1 MDEREQLERAI
12 KALEAQRSELGN
24 DAVDT
29 ALAAFRAKLAAV
41 DRAAAAQPA
50 GSLITADFVDRE
62 LEQQQLQE
70 ALQEAVASRNVQAVL
85 VVGESGIGKTRLAR
99 EFIAGLRDSGQPLVI
114 CQGSGDWQNNLLPY
128 ALLREVIAAH
138 FGILPA
144 DTPAAAR
151 EKLLRGVQTWMGEE
165 GLETAHWIGHLA
177 GYEFAQS
184 RYLNGRLDDPRR
196 ARQLAFQALN
206 TCLACIARQTPLLI
220 VIDDLQWVDDG
231 SLDWIDALARCDM
244 GGPVLLVCLTRPS
257 FLEHRR
263 DWGMHWNRYT
273 RIEVNPLNDVQ
284 SVTLAG
290 QLFRLA
296 QEAGRQM
303 GHIAGALT
311 IPLRRII
318 ARAEGNPFF
327 LEELVQACLYAGG
340 PQASGSAAPVT
351 DPARLPASLEE
362 ALQARIDALPR
373 AERELVLRAAVVG
386 PVFWDAA
393 VWALMEADSDDRGS
407 ETGALR
413 ALELPES
420 LLALQQRG
428 LIIRREHPAF
438 DHTEE
443 YQFNTPLLYEAAYES
458 HVVRQRRRDHAR
470 AAAWLAAQS
479 GERVEAYAAAIARH
493 YECAGDR
500 EQAAE
505 WFGLAAHQAR
515 RSSAPEGAVHFFN
528 RALELLPVEPGHF
541 VQRVHLYKG
550 LWDVQWWQAQYAD
563 ALATG
568 QALLAAAESQGDQ
581 PAQAAAWNRIAAV
594 QNRQGEYQPA
604 LRSVQRA
611 ERLARSGGA
620 TREVVLALFNRGV
633 TLYRLGDS
641 AAALEAGEQALAFNL
656 SLHLAPAE
664 NDNPEEGPAF
674 ILKDTGSLNTAALVA
689 RERALEGA
697 RTNEGG
703 PENQGDP
710 EKQGGP
716 ENQGEHE
723 DQDHELSPGR
733 EATRET
739 ARILSL
745 LAMINQRAG
754 RYAQAESDYRQ
765 ALKLQRARGD
775 RPAMV
780 TALNNLGANAYHQ
793 GDYRAA
799 AGYFH
804 EAMLITRELG
814 YYDLELVCLNHLAGA
829 QVGLEDYA
837 QAEAGLREVL
847 RRVGSAS
854 WFMQAEV
861 YRNLAAALVGLKR
874 CDEALSAGLQA
885 LELARQGRSNENIG
899 RAWRV
904 LGRVASALEER
915 ECQNGEPQRS
925 VMVDG
930 RQCSAQD
937 CYAASLQVFVEMG
950 AASEQARTVRDW
962 AADELRSGD
971 HAEGQRL
978 WQEARDLF
986 VRLGL
991 VREVE
996 RMDQLAGAREEPQ

>member
-12 KALEAQRSELGN
+12 KALEAQRGELGN

-29 ALAAFRAKLAAV
+29 ALAAFRTKLAAA
-41 DRAAAAQPA
+41 DRASAAQPA
-50 GSLITADFVDRE
+50 GSLITAGFVDRE
-62 LEQQQLQE
+62 LEMQQLHE
-70 ALQEAVASRNVQAVL
+70 ALQEAIASRDVQAVL

-99 EFIAGLRDSGQPLVI
+99 EFIAGSRDSGQPLVI

-138 FGILPA
+138 FGISPA

-151 EKLLRGVQTWMGEE
+151 EKLLRGVQTWMGEDE
-165 GLETAHWIGHLA
+165 LETAHWIGHLA

-184 RYLNGRLDDPRR
+184 PYLNGRLDDPRR
-196 ARQLAFQALN
+196 ARHLAFQALN

-220 VIDDLQWVDDG
+220 VIDDLQWADEG
-231 SLDWIDALARCDM
+231 SLDWIDALVRCEM

-263 DWGMHWNRYT
+263 DWGMHWKRYT

-284 SVTLAG
+284 AVALAG

-296 QEAGRQM
+296 QEAGRRV
-303 GHIAGALT
+303 GRVPAAPT

-327 LEELVQACLYAGG
+327 LEELVHACLYAGG
-340 PQASGSAAPVT
+340 PQAPVT

-373 AERELVLRAAVVG
+373 PERELVLRAAVVG

-393 VWALMEADSDDRGS
+393 LSALMEADSDDRGS

-413 ALELPES
+413 ALELPGS

-428 LIIRREHPAF
+428 LIIRREQPAF
-438 DHTEE
+438 EHTEE

-515 RSSAPEGAVHFFN
+515 RSSAPEGSVHFFN

-581 PAQAAAWNRIAAV
+581 SAQAAAWNRIAAV
-594 QNRQGEYQPA
+594 QNRQGEYQQA

-664 NDNPEEGPAF
+664 NSEEGEEGPAF
-674 ILKDTGSLNTAALVA
+674 ILKDTGPLNTAALVA
-689 RERALEGA
+689 RERGLEA
-697 RTNEGG
+697 E
-703 PENQGDP
+703 P
-710 EKQGGP
+710 EKQAEPDKQAGP
-716 ENQGEHE
+716 EGK
-723 DQDHELSPGR
+723 DHELSPGR

-780 TALNNLGANAYHQ
+780 TALNNLGTNAYHQ

-837 QAEAGLREVL
+837 PAEAGLREVL
-847 RRVGSAS
+847 RRVGSGS

-861 YRNLAAALVGLKR
+861 YHNLAAALVGQKR
-874 CDEALSAGLQA
+874 CDEALAAGLQA
-885 LELARQGRSNENIG
+885 LDLARQGRSNENIG

-904 LGRVASALEER
+904 LGRVASALEEMER
-915 ECQNGEPQRS
+915 QTGEPQRS

-950 AASEQARTVRDW
+950 AASEQARTVRGW

-996 RMDQLAGAREEPQ
+996 RMDQLAGAREEPR